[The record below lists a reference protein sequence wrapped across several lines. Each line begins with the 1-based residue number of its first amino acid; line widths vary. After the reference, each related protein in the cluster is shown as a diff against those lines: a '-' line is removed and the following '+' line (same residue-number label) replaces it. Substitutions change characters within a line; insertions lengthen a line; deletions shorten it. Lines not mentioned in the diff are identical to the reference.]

1 MSLKID
7 AATSA
12 TAHHIVDGAVVFPYS
27 IDAHSAVA
35 RHPHEWSMA
44 PWTAERAAKARAAM
58 PSLPAAPELTPEDQA
73 AVDEHTRAQLEAAER
88 LAAFDKA
95 EAERKQLEEQV
106 AADRALVAQ
115 PAPAPDPNIRRP
127 FGRKG
132 EPTEAEKLMM
142 AKRKAAA
149 DDSDGA

>member
-1 MSLKID
+1 MKID
-7 AATSA
+7 ASTSA
-12 TAHHIVDGAVVFPYS
+12 TAHHIVDGAVVFPYA

-58 PSLPAAPELTPEDQA
+58 PSLPPAPELAPEDQA
-73 AVDEHTRAQLEAAER
+73 AVDEHTQAQREAADRIARYEQYKADEK
-88 LAAFDKA
+88 AAFD
-95 EAERKQLEEQV
+95 QLE
-106 AADRALVAQ
+106 ADRALVAQ
-115 PAPAPDPNIRRP
+115 PPPVPDPNVRRP

-132 EPTEAEKLMM
+132 EPTEAEKVMM

-149 DDSDGA
+149 DDNDGA